1 MREVFFEDN
10 DPNDPDYRPSRES
23 EDELCDSDC
32 EGCDEC
38 LDYDVEHFYEGENED
53 AIISGLLTFL
63 TNRAALLPQHVP
75 LYKELLRNLLDEAN
89 YLYK

>member
-1 MREVFFEDN
+1 MRDIHFEDE
-10 DPNDPDYRPSRES
+10 DIDDPDYHPSRES
-23 EDELCDSDC
+23 EDEICDSDC

-38 LDYDVEHFYEGENED
+38 MEYDVAKFYEGEGED
-53 AIISGLLTFL
+53 AIISGLLTFVS
-63 TNRAALLPQHVP
+63 NRVALLPQHVP

>member
-1 MREVFFEDN
+1 MREVYFED
-10 DPNDPDYRPSRES
+10 NDPDYRPSTES

-32 EGCDEC
+32 YGCDEC
-38 LDYDVEHFYEGENED
+38 MEYDVANFYDGEGED

>member
-10 DPNDPDYRPSRES
+10 DPNDPDYHPSRES

-38 LDYDVEHFYEGENED
+38 MEYDVANFYDGEGED